1 MQKESLQ
8 EKKDINASTKE
19 SRKGL
24 NGEENTSQKQH
35 LSLEEVIMIER
46 KRMGKNWKP
55 HPDILKKY
63 GYHEGN

>member
-8 EKKDINASTKE
+8 EKKDTNASTKE

-35 LSLEEVIMIER
+35 LSLEEVIMQTR
-46 KRMGKNWKP
+46 RYRGKNWNP